1 MIVTTHE
8 FNRLRKINFDA
19 RMKQEA
25 KSLGSKNQVDTALD
39 IVHKKEKKFKKIKSL
54 LVKVNWWWWTTKV
67 FNISTIFKFF
77 YKT

>member
-39 IVHKKEKKFKKIKSL
+39 IVHKKEKILKKNQKFIGKS
-54 LVKVNWWWWTTKV
+54 
-67 FNISTIFKFF
+67 
-77 YKT
+77 

>member
-39 IVHKKEKKFKKIKSL
+39 IVHKKEKKLKKNQKFIGKS
-54 LVKVNWWWWTTKV
+54 
-67 FNISTIFKFF
+67 
-77 YKT
+77 